1 MYIPPRVVFPV
12 YQRGVVTLV
21 VAMVLLIAATFLT
34 FFAAR
39 IGIQEQRMAGN
50 DARQKEAFETAEAL
64 MDRAKTFLDVNS
76 AAFSGPAWG
85 WTPCTGTTMPCGDGT
100 DAVFDGTWSWVQ
112 VRALPSDGV
121 GESGAAVLN
130 KLPALSGEAYFVAR
144 DPTAVTGGSQPV
156 VLVARGESDDGTGRA
171 VVRQMLR
178 RVFTVQPGPIPPL
191 TAPAVGLS
199 GSFHLVGNPNAA
211 LTRDEVAAITPGT
224 CDVPPANPLFLSI
237 WTEQDFNTLVNGT
250 GSWDICQKQLFT
262 TNAGVFEEPLT
273 LGDPSSNNTDCFL
286 GNTTSGC
293 GCQSL
298 DDPTLNICRSQNFGN
313 SSDPNKLMACGIK
326 DNDANFPT
334 DMFAW
339 LFGAS
344 PADVKASA
352 DQVLPNCGTLT
363 TASTGLIWVTGDCT
377 PPGDVGS
384 RFAPAVLVVDG
395 ELTFGANT
403 QFWGLAVANESP
415 KVKLNGGF
423 TIHGAM
429 VVVDEVNPATN
440 FQGSGTYNAIY
451 DPCVFAA
458 IFNNDEFVE
467 YGPVEGS
474 WSDQL

>member
-1 MYIPPRVVFPV
+1 MHISPRVVLPD
-12 YQRGVVTLV
+12 YQRGVATLV

-50 DARQKEAFETAEAL
+50 DARQKGAFETAEVL

-76 AAFSGPAWG
+76 AAFSGWG
-85 WTPCTGTTMPCGDGT
+85 WTACTGTAIPCGDGT
-100 DAVFDGTWSWVQ
+100 DAVFDGAWSWVR
-112 VRALPSDGV
+112 VRDLTTSDGT
-121 GESGAAVLN
+121 GDSGDNALGAA
-130 KLPALSGEAYFVAR
+130 SGEAYYLTRNPA
-144 DPTAVTGGSQPV
+144 AVGGGSEP
-156 VLVARGESDDGTGRA
+156 LLLAAEGLSDDGTGRA

-199 GSFHLVGNPNAA
+199 GSFHLVGNPNHAMTSEE
-211 LTRDEVAAITPGT
+211 LQQITT
-224 CDVPPANPLFLSI
+224 ANCDNFNSGSGQMLSI
-237 WTEQDFNTLVNGT
+237 WTNQNFNTLVNGV
-250 GSWDICQKQLFT
+250 GSWNICQAQFFK
-262 TNAGVFEEPLT
+262 TNSAAPL
-273 LGDPSSNNTDCFL
+273 SSYSDCFL

-293 GCQSL
+293 GCQSSQ
-298 DDPTLNICRSQNFGN
+298 DPTLSVCGSQAFGN
-313 SSDPNKLMACGIK
+313 STDPNKLTACGIK
-326 DNDANFPT
+326 DNDANFPA

-344 PADVKASA
+344 PADVKANA
-352 DQVLPNCGTLT
+352 DQVLPDCSTLT
-363 TASTGLIWVTGDCT
+363 TASTGLIWVTGDCS

-384 RFAPAVLVVDG
+384 RFDPVVLVVDG
-395 ELTFGANT
+395 ELAFGANT

-415 KVKLNGGF
+415 KVTLNGGF

-429 VVVDEVNPATN
+429 VVVDEVGPATN
-440 FQGSGTYNAIY
+440 FQGNGTYNAIY

-467 YGPVEGS
+467 YAPVEGS